1 MVVALLVGA
10 CTASPSPGG
19 SSSTATIAA
28 GSPWLGTFTS
38 VGLPPP
44 VNALTGLDCVT
55 ASACWA
61 VGSTIG
67 SAGSAVGAAVIATTD
82 GGGTW
87 VRQSVPA
94 TVGYL
99 SGIAC
104 SDTRQCTA
112 VGQAGTGTDGV
123 IIATTDGGSTWT
135 QLPAPSGTSD
145 ITAVTCGTDRRCM
158 AIASGTAGT
167 TALVSTSPTSP
178 WATTGTLPAA
188 ISGATDL
195 SCPDDRHCWVTAH
208 TMADVGHVAGVVVV
222 TSNGGTT
229 WATLPTPPGV
239 GYLNGV
245 SCLHGPTDGSGALP
259 FTSTSTTSSLTAATP
274 VATTVPTPATT
285 TTPAVAGVRC
295 VVVGTT
301 ATAVNGVRTGHG
313 VILLTSNGG
322 ATWANQS
329 VTATA
334 AALMDVSCTAIG
346 TCVTVGSSVALS
358 AQAGVTLFTGPATSP
373 WKQEAVVGSPQPLTG
388 VSCVSLSRCVAVGES
403 ISEHLTG
410 G

>member
-1 MVVALLVGA
+1 MVALLAGA
-10 CTASPSPGG
+10 CTASSSPEG
-19 SSSTATIAA
+19 SSSTATIAD

-38 VGLPPP
+38 VGLPAP
-44 VNALTGLDCVT
+44 VNALTGVDCVT

-82 GGGTW
+82 GGSTW
-87 VRQSVPA
+87 VRQSIPA

-104 SDTRQCTA
+104 IDTHECTA

-135 QLPAPSGTSD
+135 QPPAPSGTSD
-145 ITAVTCGTDRRCM
+145 ITAVTCGNDRRCV

-167 TALVSTSPTSP
+167 TAMVSTSPTSP

-188 ISGATDL
+188 VSGATDL

-208 TMADVGHVAGVVVV
+208 TMVDVGHVAGAVVV

-229 WATLPTPPGV
+229 WATLPTPSGI

-274 VATTVPTPATT
+274 VTTAVPTPPTT

-301 ATAVNGVRTGHG
+301 ATAINGVRTGHG

-322 ATWANQS
+322 ATWTNQS
-329 VTATA
+329 VSATA
-334 AALMDVSCTAIG
+334 AALMGVSCTAIG

-358 AQAGVTLFTGPATSP
+358 ARAGVALFTGPATKP
-373 WKQEAVVGSPQPLTG
+373 WKQAAVIGSPQPLAG